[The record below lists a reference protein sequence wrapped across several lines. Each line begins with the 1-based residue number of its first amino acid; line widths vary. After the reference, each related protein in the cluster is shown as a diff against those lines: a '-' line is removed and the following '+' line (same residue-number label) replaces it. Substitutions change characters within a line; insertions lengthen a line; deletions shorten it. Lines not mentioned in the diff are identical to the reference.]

1 MLLSR
6 STNVVLLSFSLLVL
20 PLPSI
25 VSAQESK
32 EPSEEVG
39 QDTRPANCRV
49 TLPSDGVFEPRSP
62 DDVPDVPV
70 LTDGFVGPPR
80 TPEHFLFGSAGLF
93 TVLPADGTWR
103 GRLPSKPHEFVYDN
117 KLPWFRSL
125 AAFSDGPLT
134 VRGKRLDGPGPSFM
148 ETFEGYSSLGED
160 GNAMMMGG
168 ISIPVF
174 GCWEITGHYQDQ
186 ELTFTVWVT
195 FLPKQEQSSGA
206 SSPPSAQKTTARRI
220 QIDGN
225 TQAASLVYRV
235 IPELP
240 ASAKTA
246 NVSGTVVLHAVIGTD
261 GRAHELSYISGPE
274 LLVGAAMEAVR
285 WWQYRIAVTSRDP
298 DEAKEVDTT
307 VAVVFPAPGIE
318 R

>member
-6 STNVVLLSFSLLVL
+6 SSNVVLLSFSLLVL
-20 PLPSI
+20 PLPSR

-49 TLPSDGVFEPRSP
+49 TLPSDGVFEPQST
-62 DDVPDVPV
+62 V
-70 LTDGFVGPPR
+70 FIGPPR

-125 AAFSDGPLT
+125 GAFSDGPLT
-134 VRGKRLDGPGPSFM
+134 VSGKRLDGPGPSFM

-174 GCWEITGHYQDQ
+174 GCWEITGQYKDQ

-206 SSPPSAQKTTARRI
+206 SSPPSAQKTSARRI

-225 TQAASLVYRV
+225 TQATSLVYRV

-261 GRAHELSYISGPE
+261 GRANELSYVSGPK
-274 LLVGAAMEAVR
+274 LLVEAAMEAVR
-285 WWQYRIAVTSRDP
+285 WWQYRIAVTSLDP
-298 DEAKEVDTT
+298 YEAKEVDTT
-307 VAVVFPAPGIE
+307 IAVVFPAPGIE